1 MTATQ
6 ILSGLERSDAA
17 GLEAE
22 AAARM
27 GFLEWAFALNVDATP
42 EAARAAHGSCI
53 ARRPASAAA
62 RAFVAYLHDAGHRMH
77 RPVRRGRAAR
87 LQ

>member
-17 GLEAE
+17 GAEAD

-27 GFLEWAFALNVDATP
+27 GFLEWAFALTVDATP
-42 EAARAAHGSCI
+42 EAAREAHGSCV
-53 ARRPASAAA
+53 AQRPASAAA
-62 RAFVAYLHDAGHRMH
+62 QAFVAYLREAGSAMQ

-87 LQ
+87 LH